1 MCKNFLCK
9 WKMDS
14 HWMKYVT
21 LQFERKNFIGCLGA
35 VIIKV
40 WKTLFI
46 GCWTCL
52 KQTFR
57 DIGLLS
63 EHFGAAFLSE
73 CLPWISLCLCNFVH
87 LEYWH
92 KCPGLISCIHFSAL
106 FHVWAIFSKKLK
118 VYFLC
123 WVFEWMPI
131 FVVGPFLASTNFQ
144 LMLQSSS

>member
-40 WKTLFI
+40 WKNI

-87 LEYWH
+87 SWILAQMSRSDMLY
-92 KCPGLISCIHFSAL
+92 PFLSSFL

>member
-1 MCKNFLCK
+1 MLEANILSTYLCKNCLCK
-9 WKMDS
+9 WNWRKQDS

-106 FHVWAIFSKKLK
+106 FFFMSEQYFPKNWRYIF
-118 VYFLC
+118 C
-123 WVFEWMPI
+123 
-131 FVVGPFLASTNFQ
+131 VGCLNECQ
-144 LMLQSSS
+144 YLW